1 MTADRA
7 LSSRTTPALVV
18 RTQGSD
24 RSLQAGPSYRI
35 GRDPESDIVVDDSRV
50 SWQHAVLRFDQSD
63 RSAWVLQDAGSTN
76 GTFLGSRR
84 VSQLTITDNCELR
97 LGHPDD
103 GPAVSCSLAVPARP
117 APSPDGPPA
126 GSPPAGPPAATPPAA
141 PPAGSPPAGPPA
153 ATPPAAPP
161 AGPPRHDGAAQ
172 GRQDA
177 GAGAGY
183 RDGGAAQG
191 YRGPAAVPGS
201 GGAGMPPSTGLS
213 YAGSLSNRRP
223 SAVMRLPAKVLR
235 IGRAADNE
243 VVVSD
248 LSVSRYHAEL
258 RRGRAG
264 YEIVD
269 LGSHN
274 GTFLNGQRISSA
286 PVTELDIIGIGPATF
301 RLVGEEL
308 QEFIDTGD
316 ISLAARDLTV
326 RLSSGKVLLDHVSF
340 PLGERCLLGVI
351 GPSGAGKSTLLG
363 ALTGMRPATEGS
375 VLYDQRDL
383 YTHYAELRH
392 RIGLVPQENIL
403 HTQLSARRA
412 LGYAAELRF
421 PRDTSKAERQ
431 RRITEVL
438 GELSL
443 TAHAETRTASLSG
456 GQQKRV
462 NVALELL
469 TKPSLL
475 FLDEPTSG
483 LDPGLDKS
491 VMEMMAGLA
500 HDGRTVIVVTHSVA
514 NLNLC
519 DRLLVLVPGG
529 KVAYFG
535 PPADGLRHFGKPGWA
550 EVFQA
555 FDAEPDR
562 DWAGEYQR
570 SAYCQRYVAAEMNG
584 QAPAAGRPVQA
595 ATAPPATRNRFAQLS
610 TLCRRYMAV
619 IASDR
624 VYLAFLAG
632 MPIVLGALI
641 RVVPAAKGL
650 AGRGNDG
657 AESLLLILVI
667 SACFTGAANAVRE
680 LVKER
685 PIYSRERAAG
695 LSSGAY
701 LISKLAILGLISGL
715 QAAVIVVIGL
725 LGRPLPPQGSFLKH
739 LPLVELLL
747 AMGVLAVASMALG
760 LLISALVNTSEKTM
774 PLLIVAVIFQVILT
788 GGVFPLHGQAGVEQI
803 AWLSP
808 SRWGFAATSSTS
820 NLNVIQLPALPK
832 TPKVKKPAGSKS
844 HRPGGN
850 QKAGHNPAPGGSPGP
865 SAAPGTSAS
874 PGPGGSPGTS
884 GSPGSGTSPGTSGSP
899 GPSGSAGAA
908 SAQPTAKQQAAG
920 KKHGSRKAN
929 ASAGAV
935 ATAAAPAAASAPKPD
950 PLWKH
955 NPRTWLMDMAV
966 MVLLGLAF
974 TLIAWWRLVKLSPGR
989 RR

>member
-1 MTADRA
+1 M
-7 LSSRTTPALVV
+7 
-18 RTQGSD
+18 
-24 RSLQAGPSYRI
+24 
-35 GRDPESDIVVDDSRV
+35 VDDSRV
-50 SWQHAVLRFDQSD
+50 SWQHAVLRCSD
-63 RSAWVLQDAGSTN
+63 SDWVLQDAGSTN
-76 GTFLGSRR
+76 GTFMGSRR
-84 VSQLTITDNCELR
+84 VSELTITDDCVIR

-103 GPAVSCSLAVPARP
+103 GPTVTCSL
-117 APSPDGPPA
+117 
-126 GSPPAGPPAATPPAA
+126 
-141 PPAGSPPAGPPA
+141 
-153 ATPPAAPP
+153 APP
-161 AGPPRHDGAAQ
+161 AGPESPADAPPPASPPTAAPPAAAPL
-172 GRQDA
+172 QDA
-177 GAGAGY
+177 PLQDAPLQDAPLAAHAWSAGPSHRDAGI
-183 RDGGAAQG
+183 AAS
-191 YRGPAAVPGS
+191 A
-201 GGAGMPPSTGLS
+201 GLS

-223 SAVMRLPAKVLR
+223 SAVMRLPTKVLR

-264 YEIVD
+264 FEIVD

-274 GTFLNGQRISSA
+274 GTFVNGQRISSA
-286 PVTELDIIGIGPATF
+286 PVTEMDIVGIGPATF

-308 QEFIDTGD
+308 QQFIDTGD
-316 ISLAARDLTV
+316 VSLAARDLTV

-363 ALTGMRPATEGS
+363 ALTGMRPATDGG

-383 YTHYAELRH
+383 YTHYDELRY

-421 PRDTSKAERQ
+421 PRDTSKAERR

-443 TAHAETRTASLSG
+443 TAHAETKTASLSG

-491 VMEMMAGLA
+491 VMEMMADLA

-535 PPADGLRHFGKPGWA
+535 PPADGLKHFGKPGWA

-562 DWAGEYQR
+562 DWAGEFR
-570 SAYCQRYVAAEMNG
+570 NSAYHQRYVAAEMNA

-595 ATAPPATRNRFAQLS
+595 PTAPPKTRNRLAQLS

-624 VYLAFLAG
+624 VYLAFMVA
-632 MPIVLGALI
+632 MPIVLGAVI
-641 RVVPAAKGL
+641 QVIPAPLGL
-650 AGRGNDG
+650 AGPNNQG

-667 SACFTGAANAVRE
+667 CACFAGAANAVRE

-695 LSSGAY
+695 LSAGAY
-701 LISKLAILGLISGL
+701 LISKLVILGLISGL
-715 QAAVIVVIGL
+715 QAMVLIAVGL
-725 LGRPLPPQGSFLKH
+725 AGRPLPPQGAFLKH
-739 LPLVELLL
+739 LPLAELLL
-747 AMGVLAVASMALG
+747 AMGVLAVVSMTLG
-760 LLISALVNTSEKTM
+760 LLISAAVDTSEKTM
-774 PLLIVAVIFQVILT
+774 PLLIVAVIFQVVMT
-788 GGVFPLHGQAGVEQI
+788 GGVFSLAGKAGLEQV

-808 SRWGFAATSSTS
+808 SRWGFAAMASTS
-820 NLNVIQLPALPK
+820 NLNVIQLPAVPK
-832 TPKVKKPAGSKS
+832 APAVKKPAAGKS
-844 HRPGGN
+844 HG
-850 QKAGHNPAPGGSPGP
+850 QKAHGH
-865 SAAPGTSAS
+865 
-874 PGPGGSPGTS
+874 
-884 GSPGSGTSPGTSGSP
+884 
-899 GPSGSAGAA
+899 
-908 SAQPTAKQQAAG
+908 G
-920 KKHGSRKAN
+920 KKHGSAPARQSGKSSPHAAVP
-929 ASAGAV
+929 ASASV
-935 ATAAAPAAASAPKPD
+935 AD

-955 NPRTWLMDMAV
+955 SPRTWLLDMAA